1 MLRLRMVRSPMAP
14 ADYADHIG
22 TWLVGT
28 VYDCTAED
36 ASRKL
41 SDFPG
46 CFEPVEEPIKA
57 PPHNA
62 AAFAPPHHAAIQAP
76 PQARTG
82 RGRR

>member
-1 MLRLRMVRSPMAP
+1 MPRLRMVRSPMEP
-14 ADYADHIG
+14 ADYADHLG
-22 TWLVGT
+22 LWTVGT

-46 CFEPVEEPIKA
+46 CFALVEPPIT
-57 PPHNA
+57 
-62 AAFAPPHHAAIQAP
+62 APPHHAAIQAP